1 MNWDCPLITHNMK
14 KCSGVWN
21 VWRAGHL
28 LTWGCG
34 GQGWSGGDK
43 SPQLSSLKLLSV
55 QVIIE
60 VNDCAL
66 NLMGES
72 QEEDRKKIAE
82 MVLKQMEE
90 QCVPVHTN
98 GVAESELNSAAENPV
113 ERSGEGEKKVK
124 SLPGPVQRGPQRRI
138 SSSQGGT
145 PPLLQCANINLTHSC
160 WLHWPSVHSKWTS
173 CLFLITFHADSYDS
187 TG

>member
-1 MNWDCPLITHNMK
+1 M
-14 KCSGVWN
+14 
-21 VWRAGHL
+21 
-28 LTWGCG
+28 
-34 GQGWSGGDK
+34 
-43 SPQLSSLKLLSV
+43 

-90 QCVPVHTN
+90 QCVPAHTN
-98 GVAESELNSAAENPV
+98 GVVESEFNSAAENPV
-113 ERSGEGEKKVK
+113 ERSGEGDKKVK

-160 WLHWPSVHSKWTS
+160 
-173 CLFLITFHADSYDS
+173 
-187 TG
+187 